1 MKQKERNEF
10 EKKNLIIRLNKIS
23 GQINGI
29 RNMIE
34 NDRYCGDVLIQ
45 ISAADK
51 ALKSLGIIV
60 LKEHLN
66 SCVIK
71 EVNNGNNEIMNEVI
85 ELVNK
90 LN

>member
-10 EKKNLIIRLNKIS
+10 EKKNLIIRLNKIL